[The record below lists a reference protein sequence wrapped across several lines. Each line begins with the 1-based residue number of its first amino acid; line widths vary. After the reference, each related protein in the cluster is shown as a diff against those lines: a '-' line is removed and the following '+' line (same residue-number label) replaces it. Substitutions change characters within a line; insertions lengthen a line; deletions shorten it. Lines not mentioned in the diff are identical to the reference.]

1 MVPLMIG
8 GICLKGVRPID
19 KKGWIDESLFR
30 KIKRSMPIA
39 AVDILALHQG
49 RLLLM
54 LRNNEPAKNEWFT
67 PGGRVLYGEILEDA
81 VDRKLQEETGLK
93 ATNIGKSATM
103 SHIYSNTHYVTTFF
117 RVDVTDEKVRLN
129 EEHRDFKWISSLET
143 DLHPYVRQMI
153 EELGIFSKRK
163 GEK

>member
-1 MVPLMIG
+1 MN
-8 GICLKGVRPID
+8 
-19 KKGWIDESLFR
+19 KKGWIDDSLFT

-67 PGGRVLYGEILEDA
+67 PGGRILYGETLKDA
-81 VDRKLQEETGLK
+81 VVRKLHEETGLK

-103 SHIYSNTHYVTTFF
+103 SHFYSNAHYVTTFF
-117 RVDVTDEKVRLN
+117 RVDVTDDKVKLN
-129 EEHRDFKWISSLET
+129 EQHRDYKWISSLET

-153 EELGIFSKRK
+153 EELEIFPGRIEQK
-163 GEK
+163 